1 MTQAQA
7 DLGRQDSDDMLSLSR
22 IAAVK
27 LSPGELI
34 DQKYRVVRIL
44 GTGGM
49 GSVYEAENTRVERR
63 VAIKVMHKAQDRQD
77 VARFEREAR
86 AAQIGSPHIVQVF
99 DLGYLSDG
107 APYMVMEYLAG
118 ESLGERLQ
126 RVGTLDAP
134 QVVRIAKQILDALAA
149 AHRAGIIHRDL
160 KPDNVFLARVDGTDE
175 EMVKLLDFG
184 ISKITDSARRPAD
197 MSLTRSGVAIG
208 TPHYMSP
215 EQVQGAKDIDFRT
228 DLYSLG
234 VILYRCLSGQLPF
247 ESQDVAPLLVQIL
260 LETPKPVHE
269 VRPGT
274 DLELSQIVARSM
286 SRQASDRF
294 STAPE
299 YRAAL
304 TAWEARRSA
313 GGLAARSPSLPTIP
327 SAPPNPYAPQLA
339 TNAPWSST
347 AAQQVVNTSP
357 RTLRNVVLAAAFLL
371 AGAAGLVIAYR
382 IWSSEQAPVSA
393 TAGNSAA
400 APPTVVA
407 QPPVAVVVQPPP
419 VAAEPPT
426 PIVVTT
432 QQQRAEQTEQAAE
445 PNRKLGADAP
455 RRAAVGAGVKSTLN
469 DSPRFEA
476 AVPVAP
482 PQVAPPAPALP
493 PSLVPPPAVPA
504 VATPASDPATGASSD
519 EDEALSNRHMSRG
532 VR

>member
-1 MTQAQA
+1 
-7 DLGRQDSDDMLSLSR
+7 MLSLSR
-22 IAAVK
+22 IVAVK

-34 DQKYRVVRIL
+34 DQKYRIVRIL

-49 GSVYEAENTRVERR
+49 GAVYEAENIRVERR

-126 RVGTLDAP
+126 RVGTIETL
-134 QVVRIAKQILDALAA
+134 QVVLIAKQILDALAA

-160 KPDNVFLARVDGTDE
+160 KPDNVFLARIDGSDE
-175 EMVKLLDFG
+175 EVVKLLDFG
-184 ISKITDSARRPAD
+184 ISKITDSARKPVD
-197 MSLTRSGVAIG
+197 MSLTRSGVAVG

-215 EQVQGAKDIDFRT
+215 EQVQGSKNIDFRT

-247 ESQDVAPLLVQIL
+247 QSEDVAPLLVQIL
-260 LETPKPVHE
+260 LETPRPVHE
-269 VRPGT
+269 IKPGA

-286 SRQASDRF
+286 ARQANDRF
-294 STAPE
+294 ATATE

-313 GGLAARSPSLPTIP
+313 GGMSPRSPSLPTIP
-327 SAPPNPYAPQLA
+327 NAPPNPYAPQLA

-347 AAQQVVNTSP
+347 AAQQAIGASP

-371 AGAAGLVIAYR
+371 AGAAGLVIAFR
-382 IWSSEQAPVSA
+382 IWSAERIPVEA

-400 APPTVVA
+400 ALPSAVA
-407 QPPVAVVVQPPP
+407 QPPTPAVVLPPAAPADAPAP
-419 VAAEPPT
+419 V
-426 PIVVTT
+426 IVTA
-432 QQQRAEQTEQAAE
+432 QQQPTEQTEAVTEPSHDLPNHKLAA
-445 PNRKLGADAP
+445 GTP
-455 RRAAVGAGVKSTLN
+455 RRAAVGAAVKPN
-469 DSPRFEA
+469 EVSPPVA
-476 AVPVAP
+476 AVPVAQP
-482 PQVAPPAPALP
+482 PLAQPPAAQPITPMPPVVAPPVVSPT
-493 PSLVPPPAVPA
+493 VPE
-504 VATPASDPATGASSD
+504 TPTGNTPE